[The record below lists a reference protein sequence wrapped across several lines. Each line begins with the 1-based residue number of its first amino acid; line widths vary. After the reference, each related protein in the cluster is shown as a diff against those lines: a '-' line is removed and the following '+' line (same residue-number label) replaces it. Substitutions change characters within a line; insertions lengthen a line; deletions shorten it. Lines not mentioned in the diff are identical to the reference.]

1 MRIQQPLPK
10 KSARQPS
17 NFHADMLMVNDKL
30 EHLLTFE
37 TNFPLSSPPIRSLWF
52 RCRWDNRYYTPF
64 FATALA
70 SCSTPFL
77 FMPCI
82 ASLIPPAAE
91 DPKSLWHVREWLCR
105 RPTHRADI
113 NVSRSTILIIVP
125 PSTWWRGKGT
135 RTSQHRPAPVP
146 HRHRAARPW
155 WLTTPAPRWTV
166 LGSSP
171 LHSPSPS

>member
-1 MRIQQPLPK
+1 MNIMENQNVNYLDYFSPSTNTTISNENHECEFSSRCRKNQRD
-10 KSARQPS
+10 RQPS
-17 NFHADMLMVNDKL
+17 IFHADMLMVNDKL
-30 EHLLTFE
+30 DHLLTFE
-37 TNFPLSSPPIRSLWF
+37 TNFPLISPPIRSLWF

-125 PSTWWRGKGT
+125 PST
-135 RTSQHRPAPVP
+135 
-146 HRHRAARPW
+146 
-155 WLTTPAPRWTV
+155 
-166 LGSSP
+166 
-171 LHSPSPS
+171 